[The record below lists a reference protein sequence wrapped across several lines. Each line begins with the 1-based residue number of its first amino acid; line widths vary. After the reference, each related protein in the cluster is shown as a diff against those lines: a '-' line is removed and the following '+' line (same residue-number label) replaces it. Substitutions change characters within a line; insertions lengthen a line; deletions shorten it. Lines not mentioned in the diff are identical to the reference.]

1 MRIHE
6 PSTWRRSSLPSAPAK
21 VGARACPASS
31 RATGWDC
38 RSARSRFP
46 DRHPMLDVRRDR
58 EIHEEEGGWFHARW
72 HFSFD
77 RYRDPK
83 QMGLGPLRVFNHD
96 RLAPGAIWPMHPHA
110 DIEGITYV
118 WKGTFRH
125 ADSLG
130 NDGTLQPGGVQLM
143 TLGSGAEHSEQ
154 NGSESEPMEF
164 LQLWILPQAPSL
176 PPELQ
181 QRQRSEERRT
191 DHLLKV
197 IGPGASDPV
206 RVHQDA
212 AVYVSRRSPGT
223 VVTQDFGV
231 GRGGYLY
238 LIEGRARV
246 GNEELA
252 SGDAAKIED
261 ELQLR
266 IEAKEAS
273 ELILVDVPLRFT
285 PVGVWAR

>member
-1 MRIHE
+1 
-6 PSTWRRSSLPSAPAK
+6 
-21 VGARACPASS
+21 
-31 RATGWDC
+31 
-38 RSARSRFP
+38 
-46 DRHPMLDVRRDR
+46 MLQVRRDR
-58 EIHEEEGGWFHARW
+58 EIHKEEGGWFVARW

-77 RYRDPK
+77 RYRDPR
-83 QMGLGPLRVFNHD
+83 QMGVGPLRVFNHD
-96 RLAPGAIWPMHPHA
+96 RLAPGAVWPMHPHA
-110 DIEGITYV
+110 DVEGITYV

-130 NDGTLQPGGVQLM
+130 NNGSLQPGGVQLM

-154 NGSESEPMEF
+154 NGSETEPMEF

-176 PPELQ
+176 PPGLQ
-181 QRQRSEERRT
+181 QRQFTKEERT
-191 DHLLKV
+191 DRLLKV
-197 IGPGASDPV
+197 IGSEPSDPV

-212 AVYVSRRSPGT
+212 AVYVSRLSPGA
-223 VVTQDFGV
+223 VVTHDFGV
-231 GRGGYLY
+231 DRGGYLY
-238 LIEGRARV
+238 LIEGRARG

-261 ELQLR
+261 EPQLR
-266 IEAKEAS
+266 IEAKDAS

>member
-1 MRIHE
+1 
-6 PSTWRRSSLPSAPAK
+6 
-21 VGARACPASS
+21 
-31 RATGWDC
+31 
-38 RSARSRFP
+38 
-46 DRHPMLDVRRDR
+46 MLQVRRDR
-58 EIHEEEGGWFHARW
+58 EIHKEEGGWFTARW

-77 RYRDPK
+77 RYRDPR
-83 QMGLGPLRVFNHD
+83 QMGVGPLRVFNHD

-110 DIEGITYV
+110 DVEGITYV

-125 ADSLG
+125 ADSLS
-130 NDGTLQPGGVQLM
+130 NDGILHPGGVQLM

-154 NGSESEPMEF
+154 NGSETEPMEF

-176 PPELQ
+176 PPGLQ
-181 QRQRSEERRT
+181 QRQFTKEERT
-191 DHLLKV
+191 DRLLKV

-212 AVYVSRRSPGT
+212 AVYVSRLSPGT
-223 VVTQDFGV
+223 VVTHDFGA

-252 SGDAAKIED
+252 IGDAAKIED
-261 ELQLR
+261 ETQLR
-266 IEAKEAS
+266 IEAKDTS